1 MMRGRRF
8 HRTEGLMQAFYK
20 KALIALVCLLVAS
33 LLLSALCVERSYLT
47 APLLPATSS
56 SLPWHAQTNTDVWQA
71 GRSSARVQDAT
82 ERFRFDL
89 TVVKGATSHPFAAA
103 EIMFNDKKGQP
114 VFVDLS
120 RYATLSFYVR
130 CTPSNTLVLNIPTFD
145 PKVSKRDTIITY
157 RLPSAYFSCHDH
169 ESRVEL
175 DLRHL
180 EIPDWWFEQ
189 MHLDLSQ
196 HGYRLDQVPKIAIGS
211 SLQSPSDVPMNVEI
225 RDLVL
230 EGRDFRWLYVLG
242 GLLAT
247 LWCGFGGWF
256 FRAHARALVA
266 DTDVQLKKD
275 LPLVAYQQLSLQPHR
290 DKEKAAILRFIATN
304 YTDANLDLDRVVA
317 ETGANRNK
325 VNDILKAELG
335 YTFSGYLNKLRLT
348 EAARLLSE
356 TGTATVAEIA
366 YSVGYSNVSYF
377 NKLFKEEYGSTP
389 NAFRGLRART

>member
-1 MMRGRRF
+1 
-8 HRTEGLMQAFYK
+8 MQAFYK
-20 KALIALVCLLVAS
+20 KALVALLSLLVAS
-33 LLLSALCVERSYLT
+33 LLLSAFCVERSYLV
-47 APLLPATSS
+47 APLLPARTS
-56 SLPWHAQTNTDVWQA
+56 SLPWHTQTNTDVWQA
-71 GRSSARVQDAT
+71 GRSTAQVIDAG
-82 ERFRFDL
+82 ERLRFDL
-89 TVVKGATSHPFAAA
+89 KVVKGATSHPFAAA
-103 EIMFNDKKGQP
+103 EIMFNDRKGQP

-130 CTPSNTLVLNIPTFD
+130 CTPSNTLVLSIPTFD
-145 PKVSKRDTIITY
+145 PTVSKRDAIITY
-157 RLPSAYFSCHDH
+157 RLPSAYFSCHEH
-169 ESRVEL
+169 ESRVEF

-180 EIPDWWFEQ
+180 EIPDWWFES
-189 MHLDLSQ
+189 MKLDLSR

-211 SLQSPSDVPMNVEI
+211 STQSPSDTTMAVDI

-230 EGRDFRWLYVLG
+230 EGRDFRYLYALG
-242 GLLAT
+242 GMLAAM
-247 LWCGFGGWF
+247 WCGFGWWF

-266 DTDVQLKKD
+266 DMDVRLKKD

-290 DKEKAAILRFIATN
+290 DKEKAAILRFIATS

-325 VNDILKAELG
+325 INDILKAELG

-356 TGTATVAEIA
+356 NGTATVAEIA

-389 NAFRGLRART
+389 KSFRSLRAQA